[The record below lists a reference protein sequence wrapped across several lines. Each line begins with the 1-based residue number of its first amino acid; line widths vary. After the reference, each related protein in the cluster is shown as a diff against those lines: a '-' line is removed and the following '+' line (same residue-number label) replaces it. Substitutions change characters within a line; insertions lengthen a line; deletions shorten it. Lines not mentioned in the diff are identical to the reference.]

1 LALHGEPGWII
12 CEAVTKCADT
22 SFDCCKNISK
32 RRPEKSVDLS
42 KTVAL
47 LAVLLMVA
55 LALGQ
60 TLSPGASEALAA
72 SVVQR

>member
-1 LALHGEPGWII
+1 
-12 CEAVTKCADT
+12 
-22 SFDCCKNISK
+22 
-32 RRPEKSVDLS
+32 VDLS

-72 SVVQR
+72 SVVQPQR

>member
-1 LALHGEPGWII
+1 LKEYVETRAQ
-12 CEAVTKCADT
+12 
-22 SFDCCKNISK
+22 
-32 RRPEKSVDLS
+32 KSVDLS

-47 LAVLLMVA
+47 LAVLLMIA

-72 SVVQR
+72 AAVQPKR